1 MAIVERVKNI
11 CLKPKLEWPVIAAET
26 TTTGGLIAGYVVP
39 LVAIGAVAGLI
50 GRSVIGVTVPFM
62 GSYRVPLTTG
72 LVSAIVMLVMA
83 IVGVFVLSLIIN
95 ALAPTFNGQKN
106 SAQALKVAVYSY
118 TPAWVAGVLQLIP
131 ALGILGILAGLYGLY
146 LLYLGL
152 PRLMNCPQEK
162 AGSYTAV
169 VVVCAIVL
177 TVIIGVIGS
186 AVTGAG
192 MMGAAATAGAYRSGG
207 SRGEVQFDRDS
218 PIGKLQALGK
228 QMEASGKKMEAA
240 QKNGD
245 PKEQM
250 AAAMEGLGTLFG
262 GGKRVE
268 PIAIDQLKAFVP
280 DTFAGLPKKSS
291 NAEKN
296 GLAGLKVSKAQATY
310 GDGAQKRVTLA
321 ISDTGGASGLLG
333 LAGWAGLQGEKEDD
347 NGSERTDKVDGRI
360 VHEKVSKTGGSNEF
374 EIVLGDRF
382 IVSATGHG
390 VGIGDLKS
398 ALTGLELA
406 KLEAMKDVGVTK

>member
-1 MAIVERVKNI
+1 
-11 CLKPKLEWPVIAAET
+11 
-26 TTTGGLIAGYVVP
+26 
-39 LVAIGAVAGLI
+39 
-50 GRSVIGVTVPFM
+50 
-62 GSYRVPLTTG
+62 
-72 LVSAIVMLVMA
+72 
-83 IVGVFVLSLIIN
+83 
-95 ALAPTFNGQKN
+95 
-106 SAQALKVAVYSY
+106 VYSY

-162 AGSYTAV
+162 AGPYTAV

-177 TVIIGVIGS
+177 TVIIGVIAG

-192 MMGAAATAGAYRSGG
+192 MMGAAATAGAYRSH
-207 SRGEVQFDRDS
+207 SDVQFDKDS

-240 QKNGD
+240 QKSGD
-245 PKEQM
+245 SKEQM
-250 AAAMEGLGTLFG
+250 AAAMQGLGTLFG

-268 PIAIDQLKAFVP
+268 PIAIDQLKTFVP

-291 NAEKN
+291 NAERN

-382 IVSATGHG
+382 IVSASGHG

-398 ALTGLELA
+398 ALTGLDLA
-406 KLEAMKDVGVTK
+406 KLEALKDVGVEK